1 MKNIVIFD
9 RAGAFAENKDIAR
22 DIRIREII
30 PALTQDEEVTLDF
43 DKVDAVTQSFVH
55 ALISDILRKYG
66 ANALERISFKSC
78 NITVKKIIGIVVEY
92 MQEGMGIE
100 GDQIQD

>member
-9 RAGAFAENKDIAR
+9 KAGAFAENKDMAR
-22 DIRIREII
+22 DIRIKEII
-30 PALTQDEEVTLDF
+30 PALIQGEEVTLDF
-43 DKVDAVTQSFVH
+43 DKVDAATQSFVH

-66 ANALERISFKSC
+66 VNILDRVFFKSC
-78 NITVKKIIGIVVEY
+78 NTTVKKIIGIVVEY

-100 GDQIQD
+100 GDL